1 MPARER
7 LTPVEQYL
15 AYLIGLGIALAII
28 AALLI
33 GFGGVRST
41 SSTAMLVVG
50 LALAVIGIVAWL
62 VFVRPWTQFDDLR
75 TPHFTGHDEH
85 EHEAR
90 ALSPEAAWDAA
101 IPAPPTEPE
110 TAAEAL
116 LGDAVPASP
125 AAPPVDTL
133 VDTLEAD
140 LDSALATEEDAALE
154 TQLDAALDAGPTA
167 PPVETV
173 PAPTT
178 LERDDLL
185 AIDGLGPKSQE
196 VLFAA
201 GLTTYRAIAEATP
214 ETLAALIRDAGLRLV
229 RTETWPQQAAL
240 LAAGDLSGFQALR
253 ESLRGR
259 RQA

>member
-7 LTPVEQYL
+7 LNPVEQYL

-28 AALLI
+28 AAMLI

-41 SSTAMLVVG
+41 STTVMLVVG
-50 LALAVIGIVAWL
+50 LALAAIGIAAWL

-85 EHEAR
+85 EAR

-101 IPAPPTEPE
+101 IPAPPAEPE

-116 LGDAVPASP
+116 LGDAVPARP
-125 AAPPVDTL
+125 ATPPVDTL
-133 VDTLEAD
+133 ETE

-154 TQLDAALDAGPTA
+154 TQLDAALDAGHAA
-167 PPVETV
+167 PPVEMV
-173 PAPTT
+173 PTPATT
-178 LERDDLL
+178 ERDDLL

-201 GLTTYRAIAEATP
+201 GLTTYRAIAEASP
-214 ETLAALIRDAGLRLV
+214 ETLAALIRGAGLRLV

-240 LAAGDLSGFQALR
+240 LAAGDMSGFQALR
-253 ESLRGR
+253 ESLRGGR
-259 RQA
+259 RA